1 MPDSDALALFVAA
14 LGAIPETDQV
24 QSDSAELIEAIAT
37 AQVRLPGGRT
47 APVSSLIESANTDNE
62 AADTLLAHGL
72 RVTAE
77 FVMVQKSAVLRYLLP
92 NEWRGK
98 RIDIILRR
106 IPGVTGKLIRAG
118 KSVNRWTVVPRIEF
132 KPFSQQ
138 TEEAEQAKQADGS
151 ELEGWKP
158 F

>member
-1 MPDSDALALFVAA
+1 M
-14 LGAIPETDQV
+14 I
-24 QSDSAELIEAIAT
+24 
-37 AQVRLPGGRT
+37 
-47 APVSSLIESANTDNE
+47 
-62 AADTLLAHGL
+62 
-72 RVTAE
+72 
-77 FVMVQKSAVLRYLLP
+77 QKSAVLRYLLP

-118 KSVNRWTVVPRIEF
+118 KSVNRWTAVPRIEF

-138 TEEAEQAKQADGS
+138 LEEVSEAKQADGS
-151 ELEGWKP
+151 ELEGWRP